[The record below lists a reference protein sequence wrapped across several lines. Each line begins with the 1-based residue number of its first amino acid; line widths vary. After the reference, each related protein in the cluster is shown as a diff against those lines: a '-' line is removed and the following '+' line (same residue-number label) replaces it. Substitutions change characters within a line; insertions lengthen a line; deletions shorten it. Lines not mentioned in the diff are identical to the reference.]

1 MKNYADGPEIPMG
14 LGMAL
19 AQDITA
25 MNYFAAL
32 SPQEQKAIIDHTHC
46 IQSKKEM
53 QSYVAS
59 LPHGGSAT

>member
-32 SPQEQKAIIDHTHC
+32 SPQEQQAIIDHTHS

-53 QSYVAS
+53 RSYVAS